1 MIRLDLT
8 GHQFMRALP
17 QGRRRLLRDL
27 RRPVEGRL
35 PRPVGGPAQ
44 EGKLPRAL
52 PDSQRAGC
60 VQVGGEAGSNLII
73 ILIHLIH
80 LIIAIQMMM
89 IISGRKYRIKLSRD
103 PDPVKRV

>member
-1 MIRLDLT
+1 
-8 GHQFMRALP
+8 MRALP

-60 VQVGGEAGSNLII
+60 VQVGGETDSNLI

-89 IISGRKYRIKLSRD
+89 IISGRKYRIKLSK
-103 PDPVKRV
+103 DPVKGV